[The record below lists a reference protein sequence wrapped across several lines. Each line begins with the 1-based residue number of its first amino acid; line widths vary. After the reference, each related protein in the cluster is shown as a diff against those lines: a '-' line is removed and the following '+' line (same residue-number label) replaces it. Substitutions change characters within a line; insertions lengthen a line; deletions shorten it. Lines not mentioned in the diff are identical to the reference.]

1 MRVFKFGG
9 ASVRSAEGVR
19 NLCQIAAAEP
29 RPLFIVVSA
38 MGKTTNALE
47 EVLAHCMQGDTD
59 KALERAAEIRRYHDA
74 IASELSARAA
84 SGAPNAVSARAVA
97 PQDRPD
103 ARPTLNAL
111 YAGLD
116 ERIRATGPQS
126 NYDRAYDAL
135 VSYGELLST
144 VIVSAYLHAQGLA
157 NRWIDMRACL
167 ITDDRFRE
175 ANIDP
180 DESAA
185 RLRAA
190 IADASE
196 DLFVGQGFIGATTT
210 GQPTTLGREGS
221 DYSAA
226 MVANLLDAESVAI
239 WKDVDGI
246 LNADPRRFSDTV
258 HIPEL
263 TYLDAIELAY
273 SGAQVIHPKT
283 IKPLQNKG
291 IPLYVRP
298 FGDRSKPGSVIRA
311 QVTQGIHI
319 PVLILKERQTLV
331 TIRPKDFS
339 FVLEE
344 RLADIFSV
352 FRSHRVKINMI
363 QSSAVSLS
371 LCVDDARGLHEAV
384 ETLQQDFRVMYN
396 GHMEL
401 LTVRGYDQPI
411 YDRYATTPD
420 VFLVQRTRRS
430 LRIVR
435 RQAEELL

>member
-19 NLCQIAAAEP
+19 NLCQIVAAEP

-47 EVLAHCMQGDTD
+47 EVLAHCMQGNTD
-59 KALERAAEIRRYHDA
+59 KALARAAEIRRYHDA
-74 IASELSARAA
+74 IVAELSGTTPSGFPGAA
-84 SGAPNAVSARAVA
+84 PVHAAT
-97 PQDRPD
+97 QDRPD
-103 ARPTLNAL
+103 TLPALGTL
-111 YAGLD
+111 YASLD

-126 NYDRAYDAL
+126 DYDRDYDAL

-144 VIVSAYLHAQGLA
+144 SIVSAYLHAQGLA

-180 DESAA
+180 GESAA
-185 RLRAA
+185 KLRTAVTSA
-190 IADASE
+190 PE
-196 DLFVGQGFIGATTT
+196 DLFVGQGFIGATAS
-210 GQPTTLGREGS
+210 GEPTTLGREGS

-298 FGDRSKPGSVIRA
+298 FGDRNKPGSVIRA
-311 QVTQGIHI
+311 EVTQGIHI
-319 PVLILKERQTLV
+319 PVLILKEHQTLV

-344 RLADIFSV
+344 RLADIFAV
-352 FRSHRVKINMI
+352 FRSHRIKINMI

-401 LTVRGYDQPI
+401 LTVRGYDQTI

-430 LRIVR
+430 LRVVR